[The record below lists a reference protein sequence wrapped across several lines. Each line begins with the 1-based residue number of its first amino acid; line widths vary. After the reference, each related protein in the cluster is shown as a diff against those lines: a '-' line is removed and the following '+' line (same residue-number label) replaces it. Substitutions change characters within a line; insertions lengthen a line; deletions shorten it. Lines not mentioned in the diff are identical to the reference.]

1 VHRVLVVEDTTAV
14 REMYASALSKSGF
27 KVDQAPDVP
36 KAMNLISE
44 HKPDCI
50 LIDIV
55 LPMESGLEMMEMLK
69 ATPATAAIP
78 VIGISAY
85 NVDEVRI
92 LLAGC
97 TAFLKKPASPEILV
111 ETIRHAIEG

>member
-1 VHRVLVVEDTTAV
+1 
-14 REMYASALSKSGF
+14 MYASALEKSGF
-27 KVDQAPDVP
+27 QVDEAADVP
-36 KAMNLISE
+36 KAMGLIAQ
-44 HKPDCI
+44 HKPDAI

-69 ATPATAAIP
+69 ATPATAGIP
-78 VIGISAY
+78 VVGISAY

-97 TAFLKKPASPEILV
+97 TAFLKKPASPEVLV